1 MGAGYVRIDPAYDL
15 RGWQGLPHALVNRA
29 TGRASFVPEAV
40 FHTLQLCNGKFTADS
55 PLFMG
60 ARKDHLR
67 ALEDAGV
74 LSFSDEPS
82 ELDSNQEYRYFDNR
96 YIWQV
101 HWSLT
106 GRCNYRCKH
115 CYMSAPHAVLPQ
127 PSTEECLAIADQ
139 IAACGVP
146 CVSLTGG
153 EPLIRPDFLRIVDR
167 LLAGGVHIATIM
179 TNGSLV
185 TEKLLDELEAR
196 GVRCEFNMSY
206 DGTQGCHDWLR
217 GVPGADEAVQRAFA
231 ICRKHGFPTGSELA
245 LHRGNARTLR
255 ESVKLLGELGV
266 GSLKVSPLRCVGEGT
281 ALTDYA
287 LSSDEEYE
295 TYLEYLPQYVEDGMP
310 VPGLMLSR
318 MFSVRN
324 GRLSITCERYPE
336 GGDCSRK
343 PMCHS
348 VRMIMYL
355 GPDGRILP
363 CLAMSESDSAQEL
376 FPRVQETSLA
386 EALSNSSY
394 TDFSRMT
401 LGSYLEKNPQCA
413 DCEYR
418 NRCAGGCRAK
428 AVLSS
433 GDNCLTARDRESC
446 TFFRGGYYDRA
457 KELIAELQPL
467 ASEKAGSHEAV

>member
-217 GVPGADEAVQRAFA
+217 GVPGADDAVQRAFA

-363 CLAMSESDSAQEL
+363 CLAMSRVGFRAGALPAGAGDEPRRGALELELYRLLPHDLGFLPREESPVRRLRIQEPL
-376 FPRVQETSLA
+376 CGRVPREGG
-386 EALSNSSY
+386 AL
-394 TDFSRMT
+394 
-401 LGSYLEKNPQCA
+401 LGGQLPDGTRPGVLHVLPRRLLRPRQGA
-413 DCEYR
+413 HR
-418 NRCAGGCRAK
+418 RAAAPGVGG
-428 AVLSS
+428 
-433 GDNCLTARDRESC
+433 
-446 TFFRGGYYDRA
+446 GGVA
-457 KELIAELQPL
+457 
-467 ASEKAGSHEAV
+467 